1 MPRSIRS
8 LVALALATLAVL
20 SVPVAAR
27 ADDDDDGDD
36 VADVRV
42 ERTCTGTS
50 TVRLRVR
57 TRRHDRLRIELDVR
71 TGDRGARW
79 TVVVVRERRLVLR
92 TVRRTGQASRA
103 FSVRLTI
110 PEWDGRNTVSAR
122 AIGPRGEVCRAA
134 ATLID
139 D

>member
-1 MPRSIRS
+1 MRRSTRS
-8 LVALALATLAVL
+8 LLALALAALAIL

-27 ADDDDDGDD
+27 GDDDDDD
-36 VADVRV
+36 VDDVRV

-57 TRRHDRLRIELDVR
+57 AREHDRLRIDLDVR
-71 TGDRGARW
+71 TTRRGARW

-92 TVRRTGQASRA
+92 TTRRTGQTSRA
-103 FSVRLTI
+103 FSIRISI

-134 ATLID
+134 AILID